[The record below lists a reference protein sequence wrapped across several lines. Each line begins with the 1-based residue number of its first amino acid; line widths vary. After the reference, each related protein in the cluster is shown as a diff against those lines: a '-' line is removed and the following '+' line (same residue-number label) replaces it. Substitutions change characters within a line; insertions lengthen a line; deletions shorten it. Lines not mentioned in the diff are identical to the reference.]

1 MVYVDRRRR
10 FDHFVEQGL
19 RFEQCSGPNLN
30 LVIDLIEPVLQVIEP
45 VVDRGGACFDGPLN
59 ERFQLARP
67 QRRAWALL
75 SIP

>member
-10 FDHFVEQGL
+10 FDHFVEKGLCLGQG
-19 RFEQCSGPNLN
+19 SGPNLN
-30 LVIDLIEPVLQVIEP
+30 LVIDLIEPVLQMIEP
-45 VVDRGGACFDGPLN
+45 VVERGGARFDGPLN